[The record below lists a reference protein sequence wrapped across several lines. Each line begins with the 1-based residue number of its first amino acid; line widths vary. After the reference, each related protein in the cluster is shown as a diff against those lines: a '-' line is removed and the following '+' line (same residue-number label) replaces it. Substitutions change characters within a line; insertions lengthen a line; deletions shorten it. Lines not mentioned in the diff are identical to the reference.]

1 MAKTIAVKSLAAYE
15 GEFVSLKS
23 FSSKAVVTHGKKL
36 GVVFK
41 QAQKM
46 GVKKPVVYF
55 VPRKNSINIF

>member
-1 MAKTIAVKSLAAYE
+1 MSKTAAVKSPAAYE

-23 FSSKAVVTHGKKL
+23 FSSKAVVSHGKTL
-36 GVVFK
+36 AAVFK

-55 VPRKNSINIF
+55 VPRKNSINLF